1 MKRALLVLTVLIVLA
16 SMLAACGT
24 SEPETVVETVVV
36 EKEVVVTQEVE
47 KEVKVVETVEVE
59 KEVTVVE
66 TVEVEKEVVVEVT
79 PEPEGPKEFEGR
91 SINFLSIQPHTVA
104 SKEVAKWFEEET
116 GARVNVLIVPYA
128 NVTEKAVLDVTSG
141 AGEYDVIEY
150 WYPMLG
156 SLVENGVLT
165 DVTDWFD
172 ANAEEFNADDFIP
185 VFLNVFTQIDGTRY
199 GIPYDGDLHIMHYNT
214 TLFDKYGLEPPET
227 WDDYLTDCKTITEG
241 EAGNEVYGCGIMGA
255 KVPLILIGTFLNRLC
270 GFGGAFFDAEG
281 NPTINSP
288 EAVAALDALLEQAP
302 YALPEPAA
310 VAFDEMLGGWLTGRV
325 GMAEFWTDLGQMTD
339 NPEQSTIV
347 GEWAPV
353 PMPMGTGPN
362 ASHCAPIN
370 AGFGIG
376 VSTMAQ
382 DPELA
387 QEFLRFNA
395 RPDINVRANTIV
407 GGLDPTRWSTLDDPT
422 YRAHVGDELADAI
435 KAAHTSAVPW
445 PTDAKWAELQD
456 VLNENLS
463 LALIGELTA
472 QEALDDTQAVW
483 EEILSE

>member
-1 MKRALLVLTVLIVLA
+1 MKKALAILLVLVLLVGVVT
-16 SMLAACGT
+16 ACGPT
-24 SEPETVVETVVV
+24 PEPQTIIETVVV
-36 EKEVVVTQEVE
+36 EKEVE
-47 KEVKVVETVEVE
+47 KTVIETVEVE
-59 KEVTVVE
+59 KEVEKTVIETVE
-66 TVEVEKEVVVEVT
+66 VEVEKEVIVEVT
-79 PEPEGPKEFEGR
+79 PVPEPPKGFEGR
-91 SINFLSIQPHTVA
+91 SINFLAIQPHTVA
-104 SKEVAKWFEEET
+104 SKAVAQWFEEET
-116 GARVNVLIVPYA
+116 GARVNVLIVPYG

-172 ANAEEFNADDFIP
+172 DNADEFNADDFIP
-185 VFLNVFTQIDGTRY
+185 VFLDHFTEIEGTRY
-199 GIPYDGDLHIMHYNT
+199 GIPYDGDLHILHYNT
-214 TLFDKYGLEPPET
+214 TLFDKYNLEPPET
-227 WDDYLTDCKTITEG
+227 WDDYLDACKTITEG
-241 EAGNEVYGCGIMGA
+241 EAGNEIYGCGIMGV
-255 KVPLILIGTFLNRLC
+255 KVPIILIGTFLNRLC

-288 EAVAALDALLEQAP
+288 ESVAALDALLEQAP

-339 NPEQSTIV
+339 NPEQSTII

-362 ASHCAPIN
+362 ATHCAPLN
-370 AGFGIG
+370 AGFGLG

-387 QEFLRFNA
+387 QEFMRFNA

-407 GGLDPTRWSTLDDPT
+407 GGLDPTRWTTLDDPA
-422 YRAHVGDELADAI
+422 YRGHVGDELADAI
-435 KAAHTSAVPW
+435 KAAHESAVPW

-456 VLNENLS
+456 ILNENLS
-463 LALIGELTA
+463 LALIGEKTS
-472 QEALDDTQAVW
+472 QEALDDTQAAW
-483 EEILSE
+483 EQILGQ